1 MVYTWSMDHQA
12 LSASPIGTVVPISGT
27 DPLNGRA
34 FEHFAYTPAP
44 LPSEASLRS
53 ATWNTVVAAEAAL
66 GRLDQAA
73 QQFPQPALL
82 RRPALRREAQSTSA
96 LEGTY
101 APFETVLASEPE
113 DRPGLPVEVREV
125 LNYVVA
131 AEEGFAWVADRPI
144 TVGLIERLQGVLVAN
159 TPGERYDAGTVRS
172 RQVFIG
178 SRGLPIEESRFVPPP
193 PGAQLRASIGDWIEW
208 IKSPPKDLSPV
219 VRAAMAH
226 YQFET
231 LHPFYDGNGRI
242 GRLLIALSLMS
253 DGILREPI
261 LVVSPWFEARR
272 SAYQDGLLNLSMTGA
287 WDDWISFFATGVAEA
302 ADTTRHRVERLLDW
316 REQSLERVRAAGVS
330 GVAERVAGELIGSP
344 ITRAPVIARK
354 HDITQQ
360 GAMLALRRLVELGV
374 LQEERFG
381 GRVSFVANEAL
392 ALLRI

>member
-1 MVYTWSMDHQA
+1 VDHRA
-12 LSASPIGTVVPISGT
+12 LSASPIGDVVPISGT
-27 DPLNGRA
+27 DPLNGRL
-34 FEHFAYTPAP
+34 FEHFAYVPAP
-44 LPSEASLRS
+44 LPAEPSLRS
-53 ATWNTVVAAEAAL
+53 ATWNQVAIAEAAL
-66 GRLDQAA
+66 GRLDQAS
-73 QQFPQPALL
+73 QQFPEPALL

-113 DRPGLPVEVREV
+113 DRPGLPLEVREV

-131 AEEGFAWVADRPI
+131 AEEGFAWVTDRPL
-144 TVGLIERLQGVLVAN
+144 TVSLIERLQGVLVAD
-159 TPGERYDAGTVRS
+159 TPGERYDAGRIRR

-193 PGAQLRASIGDWIEW
+193 PGEQLRAAVGDWVAW
-208 IKSPPKDLSPV
+208 VRDPPEHLSPV

-253 DGILREPI
+253 DGVLREPI

-272 SAYQDGLLNLSMTGA
+272 SAYQDGLLNLSMTGE
-287 WDDWISFFATGVAEA
+287 WDDWISFFAAGVAEA
-302 ADTTRHRVERLLDW
+302 ADTTRGRVERLLNW
-316 REQSLERVRAAGVS
+316 RQRALERVRAAGVS

-344 ITRAPVIARK
+344 ITRAPVIARQ
-354 HDITQQ
+354 HGITQQ
-360 GAMLALRRLVELGV
+360 GAMLALRRLVQLGV
-374 LQEERFG
+374 LEEQRIR
-381 GRVSFVANEAL
+381 GRVSFVATEAL